1 MAQYIAL
8 YILLGLLITIWFEF
22 MITRFDIDDV
32 TNTDRVVSIVLWP
45 ALLIAFIYTI
55 IREVFK
61 HFIKKS

>member
-22 MITRFDIDDV
+22 MITQFDIDDV

>member
-22 MITRFDIDDV
+22 MITQFDIDDV

-45 ALLIAFIYTI
+45 VLLIAFIYTI

>member
-8 YILLGLLITIWFEF
+8 YILLGLLITICFEF

-45 ALLIAFIYTI
+45 VLLIAFIYTI